1 MEIIKDKRGITNRD
15 SILVI
20 DDEELICNF
29 IKSVLS
35 EKGYF
40 VSTTQDSDIGLEI
53 IKQNTFDVILV
64 DLQMPKIDGLAILER
79 IKQYDFDSVV
89 IMITDC
95 PSFETIKN
103 ALRLG
108 VFDYVCKP
116 FDLEELQSTIKRAV
130 AYRRLNLENKKL
142 IRQIS
147 EENAAL
153 GKKVLDR
160 TKDLHKL
167 YNELQAM
174 YMQTIKAFAR
184 AIEAKD
190 RYTHHHSDNV
200 TKYSVMIAKHMGLSQ
215 KEIDELKEAG
225 ELHDLGKIG
234 INDQILNKETELNP
248 VLCIIWVNLD
258 FALPISA

>member
-95 PSFETIKN
+95 PSFETI
-103 ALRLG
+103 
-108 VFDYVCKP
+108 
-116 FDLEELQSTIKRAV
+116 
-130 AYRRLNLENKKL
+130 
-142 IRQIS
+142 
-147 EENAAL
+147 
-153 GKKVLDR
+153 
-160 TKDLHKL
+160 
-167 YNELQAM
+167 
-174 YMQTIKAFAR
+174 
-184 AIEAKD
+184 
-190 RYTHHHSDNV
+190 
-200 TKYSVMIAKHMGLSQ
+200 
-215 KEIDELKEAG
+215 
-225 ELHDLGKIG
+225 
-234 INDQILNKETELNP
+234 
-248 VLCIIWVNLD
+248 
-258 FALPISA
+258 